1 METLTKY
8 KDMDIFVGIFTFK
21 GSPTNRLNMSTFDF
35 SGCANNT

>member
-8 KDMDIFVGIFTFK
+8 KGMDIFFGIFTFK
-21 GSPTNRLNMSTFDF
+21 RNHISRLNMSTFDF